1 MTTPHADLADEF
13 RALARAA
20 LERMEP
26 LLRGAED
33 DPAAGEPWQGCT
45 WCPLCAAAA
54 LVKGERHPLITVLAR
69 EGEHLLT
76 VLRAL
81 LHDHAA
87 EAHGFAPSDPHAAP
101 PSDPYAAAPSDPHAA
116 PPYAATPPGPFADGA
131 NHAGDV
137 RSTGR
142 DPDEAPTDRSHGP
155 GATNGAAT
163 AGARYTEPPGSAG
176 YEPIEVTIDDGS
188 AGV

>member
-54 LVKGERHPLITVLAR
+54 LVKGERHPLITALAR
-69 EGEHLLT
+69 EGEHLLI

-87 EAHGFAPSDPHAAP
+87 EAHGHASP
-101 PSDPYAAAPSDPHAA
+101 DPYAAATA
-116 PPYAATPPGPFADGA
+116 PGPNASD
-131 NHAGDV
+131 HVGDH
-137 RSTGR
+137 RSTGH
-142 DPDEAPTDRSHGP
+142 DPDDAPTDRAHGP
-155 GATNGAAT
+155 SHTNGAAT
-163 AGARYTEPPGSAG
+163 TGAGPTEPPGSAG
-176 YEPIEVTIDDGS
+176 YQPIEVTIDDGS